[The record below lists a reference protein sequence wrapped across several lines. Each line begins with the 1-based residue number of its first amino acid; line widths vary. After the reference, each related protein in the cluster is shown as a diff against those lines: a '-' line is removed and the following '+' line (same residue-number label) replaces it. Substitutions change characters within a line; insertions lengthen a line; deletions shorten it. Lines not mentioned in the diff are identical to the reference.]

1 MKGSITA
8 GVFFI
13 IVGIV
18 FLIEAAGVW
27 TVPAGYLIPA
37 LVIGLGVALL
47 VSGTADR
54 SEDT

>member
-18 FLIEAAGVW
+18 FLLDAAGIW
-27 TVPAGYLIPA
+27 SVPSGYIIPA
-37 LVIGLGVALL
+37 LVIGLGVSLL
-47 VSGTADR
+47 VSATTDR
-54 SEDT
+54 NEND

>member
-18 FLIEAAGVW
+18 FLLDAAGVW
-27 TVPAGYLIPA
+27 SVPSGYIIPA

-54 SEDT
+54 SEHD

>member
-18 FLIEAAGVW
+18 FLLDAAGIW
-27 TVPAGYLIPA
+27 SVPSGYIIPA
-37 LVIGLGVALL
+37 LVIGLGVSLL
-47 VSGTADR
+47 VSATADR
-54 SEDT
+54 NEND

>member
-18 FLIEAAGVW
+18 FLLDAASVW
-27 TVPAGYLIPA
+27 SVPSGYMVPA

-47 VSGTADR
+47 VSGTTDR
-54 SEDT
+54 ENT

>member
-18 FLIEAAGVW
+18 FLLDAAGIW
-27 TVPAGYLIPA
+27 SVPSGYIIPA

-54 SEDT
+54 SESN

>member
-18 FLIEAAGVW
+18 FLLQAAGVW
-27 TVPAGYLIPA
+27 TVPSSYLVPA

-54 SEDT
+54 NENP

>member
-18 FLIEAAGVW
+18 FLMEAAGVW

>member
-18 FLIEAAGVW
+18 FLLDAAGIW
-27 TVPAGYLIPA
+27 SVPSGYIIPA

-54 SEDT
+54 SENN